1 MDIFFGII
9 VGLCFAIVLLY
20 VGWKIGLE
28 EGYDEGLS
36 RGYEEGLKDG
46 SIKDEVEVTLPKT
59 GDGKFYSTRAAM
71 RSISEVGD
79 E

>member
-36 RGYEEGLKDG
+36 RGYEEGMKD
-46 SIKDEVEVTLPKT
+46 SIQEEAVIDVPKT

>member
-20 VGWKIGLE
+20 VGWKIGLA
-28 EGYDEGLS
+28 EGYNAGLK
-36 RGYEEGLKDG
+36 RGYEEGMKD
-46 SIKDEVEVTLPKT
+46 SIQEEVVIDVPKT
-59 GDGKFYSTRAAM
+59 GDGKFYSTMAAM
-71 RSISEVGD
+71 RSIGKVGD